1 MRLLKFL
8 ILTPLAAL
16 ILVFAFANRED
27 VTIKFDPFGLTG
39 FAPKQAPVFFVLLI
53 AVAVGA
59 LAGGVTS
66 WIGQGK
72 YRRAAREAQAEAAR
86 LRSELHAA
94 HLGAAP
100 SLARQD

>member
-8 ILTPLAAL
+8 VLTPLAAL

-27 VTIKFDPFGLTG
+27 VTINFDPFGVTG
-39 FAPKQAPVFFVLLI
+39 FAPKQAPAFFVLLI
-53 AVAVGA
+53 AVALGA

-72 YRRAAREAQAEAAR
+72 HRRAARDAQAEAAR
-86 LRSELHAA
+86 LRSELQAA
-94 HLGAAP
+94 RLGAPP
-100 SLARQD
+100 SLVRQD